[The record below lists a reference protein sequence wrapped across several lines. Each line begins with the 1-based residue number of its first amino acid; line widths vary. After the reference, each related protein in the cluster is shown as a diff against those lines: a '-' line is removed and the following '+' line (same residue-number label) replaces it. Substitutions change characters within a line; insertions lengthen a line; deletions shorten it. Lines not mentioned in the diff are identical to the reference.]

1 MYNIKCNNWY
11 FCFDSMRQP
20 KITAALDFEKDFKFD
35 EVVRQNVSNYARNQ
49 LGLLKKSILLDG
61 MINLTGKGAR
71 LAVIKATD
79 ATTGNS
85 LGRIQARRADEVNQ
99 GKIYF
104 LHHPVMLMIL

>member
-1 MYNIKCNNWY
+1 
-11 FCFDSMRQP
+11 MRQP
-20 KITAALDFEKDFKFD
+20 KITAAFD
-35 EVVRQNVSNYARNQ
+35 LEEDIKLSNGSTVQALYRP
-49 LGLLKKSILLDG
+49 LLNRSILLDC

-85 LGRIQARRADEVNQ
+85 LGRIQARRADEVSQ

-104 LHHPVMLMIL
+104 LNL